1 MRIRREGVIFR
12 TYRHI
17 QRYRQILGVLFRHGF
32 GDLINRLELG
42 HSVELGVRTMSGKSL
57 RMDRKGRAERLRMVM
72 EELGPTFTKMGQIL
86 STRPDLVPADLVAE
100 LSKLQDEVPPFPF
113 GDVREIVQAE
123 LGMPL
128 DAVFECME
136 EAPFAAASIGQVHR
150 ARLPAGREVAV
161 KIQRPGIRETVE
173 VDLEILRDLAG
184 LAERRIPELKLYRP
198 VRIVDE
204 FARIIKREMDYTVEA
219 GNMERFARQFQ
230 DNHRVR
236 VPAVHRAFSTERVLT
251 MEFVSGIKISEILKL
266 DQAGLDRKAIA
277 ERGAD
282 LVLEQVFKHGFFHA
296 DPHPGNIVVLPE
308 NIVCYLDFGMMGY
321 VDRRSREDFA
331 DLVYGY
337 VQKSEEKTVAALLKI
352 VETEQEPDLGELER
366 DIRDFME
373 IHLYRPLK
381 EIRLAGLLQD
391 FMGILSKHRLILP
404 ENMYLMIKTLS
415 QMESL
420 GMMMDPDFDMTE
432 KAAPFIRR
440 IKAERYRP
448 GRIISGLIDS
458 GEEWLD
464 HVRSVPAEVRA
475 LLSQVRLGKAQI
487 GFEHRGLESLIFEMD
502 RSSNRIAFALII
514 SSLIIGS
521 SLIIATDIGPY
532 LFGFPIIGLA
542 GFTVAGIFGI
552 WLVIAIFRSG
562 KL

>member
-42 HSVELGVRTMSGKSL
+42 HSVDLGVRTMSGKSL

-448 GRIISGLIDS
+448 GRIISGLVDS

-475 LLSQVRLGKAQI
+475 VLSQVRLGKAQI
-487 GFEHRGLESLIFEMD
+487 GFEHRGLVSLIFEMD

>member
-42 HSVELGVRTMSGKSL
+42 HSVDLGVRTMSGKSL

>member
-1 MRIRREGVIFR
+1 MRIRREGVISR

-17 QRYRQILGVLFRHGF
+17 QRYRQILGVFFRHGF
-32 GDLINRLELG
+32 GDLINRLDLG
-42 HSVELGVRTMSGKSL
+42 HSVELGIRTLSGKGL
-57 RMDRKGRAERLRMVM
+57 RMEKMSRSERLRMAV

-86 STRPDLVPADLVAE
+86 STRPDLFPADIVLE
-100 LSKLQDEVPPFPF
+100 FSKLQDRVPPFPF
-113 GDVREIVQAE
+113 REVREIVEAE
-123 LGMPL
+123 LGSPL
-128 DAVFECME
+128 DAVFGSME

-150 ARLPAGREVAV
+150 AILLSGREVAV
-161 KIQRPGIRETVE
+161 KVQRPGIREMVD

-184 LAERRIPELKLYRP
+184 LAERHIPELRLYRP
-198 VRIVDE
+198 ARIIDE

-219 GNMERFARQFQ
+219 GNMERFARQFRE
-230 DNHRVR
+230 NFRVY
-236 VPAVHRAFSTERVLT
+236 VPAVYRTFSTDRVLT
-251 MEFVSGIKISEILKL
+251 MECVNGIKISEIAML
-266 DQAGLDRKAIA
+266 DGAGLDRKTIA
-277 ERGAD
+277 ERGAE

-296 DPHPGNIVVLPE
+296 DPHPGNIVILPD
-308 NIVCYLDFGMMGY
+308 NVICYLDFGMMGF

-337 VQKSEEKTVAALLKI
+337 VQKNEAKTVAALLKI
-352 VETEQEPDLGELER
+352 VETEEEPDIGELER

-373 IHLYRPLK
+373 IHLYKPLK
-381 EIRLAGLLQD
+381 EIRLGSLLQD
-391 FMGILSKHRLILP
+391 FLGVLSKHRLILP
-404 ENMYLMIKTLS
+404 EDIYLMIKTLS
-415 QMESL
+415 ETESL
-420 GMMMDPDFDMTE
+420 GTMMDPDFDMTE
-432 KAAPFIRR
+432 KMAPFIRR

-464 HVRSVPAEVRA
+464 HVRMVPSEARA
-475 LLSQVRLGKAQI
+475 VLNQVRLGKARI
-487 GFEHRGLESLIFEMD
+487 GFEHRGLENLIFEMD

-521 SLIIATDIGPY
+521 SLVIATDIGPY
-532 LFGFPIIGLA
+532 LFGLPIIGLA

-562 KL
+562 RL

>member
-42 HSVELGVRTMSGKSL
+42 HSVDLGVRTMSGKSL

-448 GRIISGLIDS
+448 GRIISGLVDS
-458 GEEWLD
+458 GEEW
-464 HVRSVPAEVRA
+464 
-475 LLSQVRLGKAQI
+475 
-487 GFEHRGLESLIFEMD
+487 
-502 RSSNRIAFALII
+502 
-514 SSLIIGS
+514 
-521 SLIIATDIGPY
+521 
-532 LFGFPIIGLA
+532 
-542 GFTVAGIFGI
+542 
-552 WLVIAIFRSG
+552 
-562 KL
+562 

>member
-42 HSVELGVRTMSGKSL
+42 HSVDLGVRTMSGKSL

-448 GRIISGLIDS
+448 GRIISGLVDS

-475 LLSQVRLGKAQI
+475 VLSQVRLGKAQI